1 MQEIHRRSQSEK
13 SLASDDLLKMLVPDL
28 EARIESAAFEI
39 KQFTAANDNEAALNE
54 KIKHLWSVDNAN
66 PFQREEYKDPVPS

>member
-1 MQEIHRRSQSEK
+1 MHRRSQSEK

-28 EARIESAAFEI
+28 AARLESAAIEI

-54 KIKHLWSVDNAN
+54 KIKYLWSVDNGN